1 MPANI
6 VTVTGPPPSGAI
18 LVSPTGSGTAP
29 ATPADGDNPA
39 TAEMGA
45 LQMVWNPAEG
55 GWDRLRTPT
64 TWNVVEEI
72 QAANQTTIW
81 NPGAKS
87 FRMLGG
93 LVFIS
98 GSSAR
103 AVGSQ
108 TGIQLQDGGVT
119 FWAIHP
125 MIPGGAGTTM
135 GLDVSVPISF
145 PGNGYLSTAPGNL
158 LSVNLGAAFTS
169 GGVTVNVWGTQE

>member
-1 MPANI
+1 MGNI
-6 VTVTGPPPSGAI
+6 VQVTAPI
-18 LVSPTGSGTAP
+18 TAP
-29 ATPADGDNPA
+29 AYVILTGGAPLVDGGNPNA
-39 TAEMGA
+39 GFIGAGEM
-45 LQMVWNPAEG
+45 LWNPAEG
-55 GWDRLRTPT
+55 GWDRQRTPT
-64 TWNVVEEI
+64 VWNVVEEI

-81 NPGAKS
+81 NPGAQS
-87 FRMLGG
+87 FRMMGG

-108 TGIQLQDGGVT
+108 TGIQLQDGATT

-135 GLDVSVPISF
+135 GLDVSVPIAF
-145 PGNGYLSTAPGNL
+145 PGNGYLSTAPGNV

-169 GGVTVNVWGTQE
+169 GGVTVSVWGTQE